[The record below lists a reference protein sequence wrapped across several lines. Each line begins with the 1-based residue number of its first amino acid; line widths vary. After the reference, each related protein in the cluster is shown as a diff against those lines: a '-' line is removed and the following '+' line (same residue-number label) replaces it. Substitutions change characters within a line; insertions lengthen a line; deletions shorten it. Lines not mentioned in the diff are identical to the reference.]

1 MLGLPFIG
9 CGFGHMFIPDP
20 ITMAHQELSS
30 DWAAWVM
37 YPLMGLGNDSEPIN
51 QGVRG
56 KGEWFPKHK

>member
-1 MLGLPFIG
+1 
-9 CGFGHMFIPDP
+9 
-20 ITMAHQELSS
+20 MAHQELSS